1 MTAHAPPALPSL
13 LLPPPSLHGPS
24 VGSSDRPSYLPM
36 TTAFRNWL
44 SSASLFNTAPDDTSS
59 EIVVQEPVDDAVDS
73 GEDTAKEDDDRPP
86 AFPAMNSAQRASS
99 SPSAP
104 PVVSIPAIVSVA
116 PPAGSTDAT
125 LLIPPMPGRIGQRIP
140 GVAPT
145 NTKAKPSANTLML
158 PPSTTKPSTKA
169 KKGEKVALAPGFGPL
184 DWAALKTSGADLRV
198 RVTSAQGRSVSPF
211 TYELLGHWVSR
222 SSPHHRRR
230 AETTSHSG

>member
-1 MTAHAPPALPSL
+1 MTAHAAPPALPSL
-13 LLPPPSLHGPS
+13 LLPPPSLHGLS
-24 VGSSDRPSYLPM
+24 VGSPDRPSHFPM

-44 SSASLFNTAPDDTSS
+44 SSASLFNTAPDDTSA

-73 GEDTAKEDDDRPP
+73 EDTAKEDDDRPP

-104 PVVSIPAIVSVA
+104 PVVSIPAIVSVS
-116 PPAGSTDAT
+116 PPAGSTGAT
-125 LLIPPMPGRIGQRIP
+125 LLVPPMPGRIGQRIP

-145 NTKAKPSANTLML
+145 TTTAKPSANTLML

-198 RVTSAQGRSVSPF
+198 RVTSAQGRSMSPF
-211 TYELLGHWVSR
+211 TYEFLGYWVSR

-230 AETTSHSG
+230 AEATSHS